1 MIVLKLKYIPNVL
14 SVIRLTLVGVFA
26 TVFFG
31 VQSDT
36 GMRAALIVFVVA
48 EVTDVADGFLARR
61 YGWITDAGKILDPL
75 ADKLMQCTALTCLTI
90 SKMIPVW
97 YAAPYILKELV
108 MLCGG
113 FIIIRKRKIVV
124 VSNIFGKGAAVM
136 FFATI
141 CAAMLISKPYQPAIP
156 WQINALCAVSLGLTV
171 LALVMY
177 GFEYVFVRPKKKSD
191 PDNSGEESKQ

>member
-1 MIVLKLKYIPNVL
+1 MKLKYIPNVL
-14 SVIRLTLVGVFA
+14 SAIRLTLVGVFA
-26 TVFFG
+26 SVFFG
-31 VQSDT
+31 VQSEAGT
-36 GMRAALIVFVVA
+36 RAALIIFAVA
-48 EVTDVADGFLARR
+48 EATDVADGFLARR

-75 ADKLMQCTALTCLTI
+75 ADKLMQCTALICLVI
-90 SKMIPVW
+90 SKMIPIW

-141 CAAMLISKPYQPAIP
+141 CAAMLISKPFQPAIP

-177 GFEYVFVRPKKKSD
+177 GVEYVFVRPKKESGS
-191 PDNSGEESKQ
+191 DNSEEESK